1 MIERFILRDLID
13 WKNSSGR
20 KPLILRGVRQCGKTW
35 ILKEFGKR
43 NFENTA
49 YFNFERQN
57 NLAEIFSG
65 ELDPRRILLELGAL
79 ARISIT
85 PGKSLV
91 VFDEIQACPR
101 AVTTLKYFCEETPEY
116 HIAAAGSL
124 LGISLAS
131 KEEFPV
137 GKVNFLEMNPCSFDE
152 YLKQTDSSLYEYTLS
167 IKSPVPI
174 PKIFEERLTKIL
186 NEYLTLGGMPAVL
199 ASYLHQKDILKAET
213 EQEEI
218 LKTYEL
224 DFSKHIP
231 ARDIP
236 KLFLLWNSIPQ
247 QLGHENARFIYG
259 EVKSGARAKDLED
272 ALHWLEDADLITR
285 VTRLEKPEFPLKA
298 YEDRKS
304 FKLYL
309 SDVGL
314 LRRLSDVPAASI
326 LLNQDIFK
334 EYRGRF
340 AENFVLQQLKA
351 LNISPIHYWTSGNLA
366 EVDFVIK
373 LGAAV
378 FPVEVKSG
386 LNVKAKS
393 LKRYREKY
401 APAKAIRFSMQNL
414 KEDDSLLNVPLY
426 LIHRFQD
433 WI

>member
-1 MIERFILRDLID
+1 M
-13 WKNSSGR
+13 
-20 KPLILRGVRQCGKTW
+20 
-35 ILKEFGKR
+35 
-43 NFENTA
+43 
-49 YFNFERQN
+49 
-57 NLAEIFSG
+57 
-65 ELDPRRILLELGAL
+65 
-79 ARISIT
+79 
-85 PGKSLV
+85 
-91 VFDEIQACPR
+91 
-101 AVTTLKYFCEETPEY
+101 
-116 HIAAAGSL
+116 
-124 LGISLAS
+124 
-131 KEEFPV
+131 
-137 GKVNFLEMNPCSFDE
+137 
-152 YLKQTDSSLYEYTLS
+152 
-167 IKSPVPI
+167 
-174 PKIFEERLTKIL
+174 
-186 NEYLTLGGMPAVL
+186 
-199 ASYLHQKDILKAET
+199 
-213 EQEEI
+213 
-218 LKTYEL
+218 
-224 DFSKHIP
+224 
-231 ARDIP
+231 
-236 KLFLLWNSIPQ
+236 
-247 QLGHENARFIYG
+247 
-259 EVKSGARAKDLED
+259 
-272 ALHWLEDADLITR
+272 
-285 VTRLEKPEFPLKA
+285 KA
-298 YEDRKS
+298 YEDKKS

-351 LNISPIHYWTSGNLA
+351 RNISPIHYWTSGNLA